1 MTTPRSSNGDA
12 WLYQFLDVARI
23 IQDATNIRNMYQH
36 TGEVVSKLR
45 DLAEIHGISLS
56 TLYRLCGKPSA
67 KELSLLY
74 LDPVYLQPHLPK
86 TMCLWSAGFDY
97 ALYLDQHQS
106 FSQNSIFRE
115 LLKLK
120 ETSCADCPYH
130 SGSPHKDNSPVCQVS
145 AGTMVIPQNRGLLI
159 GFFPTFL
166 PS

>member
-1 MTTPRSSNGDA
+1 
-12 WLYQFLDVARI
+12 
-23 IQDATNIRNMYQH
+23 MYQH
-36 TGEVVSKLR
+36 TGEVVSKLQE
-45 DLAEIHGISLS
+45 LAEIHGISLS
-56 TLYRLCGKPSA
+56 TLYRRLCGKPSA

-86 TMCLWSAGFDY
+86 TMCLWSADFAY

-166 PS
+166 PR